1 MSGSAATGHPGG
13 CPGPRRRRFPSRRH
27 DAKGGPPVENVLI
40 GLVVAVVII
49 VVIAIAMRGLKRDN

>member
-1 MSGSAATGHPGG
+1 M
-13 CPGPRRRRFPSRRH
+13 
-27 DAKGGPPVENVLI
+27 ENVLI